1 MDKAPLDQISSADGA
16 DQSVAVGADGADQMA
31 RSASPGV
38 VHKSGTVVG
47 ASSNGAVKAGAVTA
61 DAAKSG
67 AARVG
72 ISDAGLDSGLGVQPV
87 ESTNAN
93 PFLLRN
99 SNALEAVQN
108 IKQFEKD
115 TGDATG
121 SASLVQTGATSGA
134 NTGAETPGK
143 GTDVNVI
150 DLAVESDKNE
160 GKWTT
165 GRTRSSAQI
174 RYEQLKGD
182 SKVE

>member
-1 MDKAPLDQISSADGA
+1 MDKAPLHQISGA
-16 DQSVAVGADGADQMA
+16 DEANQSVAVGADGADQMT

-47 ASSNGAVKAGAVTA
+47 ASNNGAVKAGAVTA
-61 DAAKSG
+61 DAAKAG

-72 ISDAGLDSGLGVQPV
+72 ISDAGLDSGMGVQPV
-87 ESTNAN
+87 ESTYVN

-99 SNALEAVQN
+99 SNALEAVKN
-108 IKQFEKD
+108 VKQFKKD
-115 TGDATG
+115 TGEVSLSGTATG

-150 DLAVESDKNE
+150 DLVVESDENE
-160 GKWTT
+160 
-165 GRTRSSAQI
+165 
-174 RYEQLKGD
+174 GD